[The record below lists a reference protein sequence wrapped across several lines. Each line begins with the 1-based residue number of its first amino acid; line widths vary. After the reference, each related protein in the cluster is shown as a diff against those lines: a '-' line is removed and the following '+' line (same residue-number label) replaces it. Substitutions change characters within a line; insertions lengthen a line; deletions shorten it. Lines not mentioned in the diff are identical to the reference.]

1 MTLYDLSSFSEKY
14 TQFIEFLNIHDIEH
28 SSLNDY
34 TQIIN
39 QIKQTLSELDL
50 FLNERVQVTE
60 MISVIQS
67 ELDKCQEQI
76 NNTLNANKVKLQ
88 NKFNMLS
95 QWLMM
100 HPLIITTPLNE
111 YTDKLNEVKKL
122 SNEINNF
129 VAEENEE
136 VTLLNEMYILS
147 YIIITLVI
155 N

>member
-14 TQFIEFLNIHDIEH
+14 TQFIEFLNTHDIEH

-76 NNTLNANKVKLQ
+76 NNSLNANKVKLQ

-111 YTDKLNEVKKL
+111 YTDKLNEVKQL

>member
-14 TQFIEFLNIHDIEH
+14 TQFIEFLNTHDIEH

-111 YTDKLNEVKKL
+111 YTDKLNEVKQL

>member
-14 TQFIEFLNIHDIEH
+14 TQFIEFLNTHDIEH